1 MCRLCDPKKPQLP
14 CPTRRDFL
22 TASAIG
28 GAAATLGLGSTRTA
42 QAQTVAASTL
52 PEGLGTPGRRVLIKG
67 GAVLSVDDAV
77 GNFAVGDVLIDGKT
91 IVEVG
96 ANIDAPDAVQIDA
109 AGKIVMPGFI
119 DTHHHQFETALRSHL
134 ANGISSMTAARRTP
148 PTTTRR
154 SFRASPWSTAPRM
167 STSTSCSAASHS
179 SMPA

>member
-96 ANIDAPDAVQIDA
+96 PNIDAPDAVSDRCSRQDRDA
-109 AGKIVMPGFI
+109 GF
-119 DTHHHQFETALRSHL
+119 HRHPPPPVRNRAAQPACATA
-134 ANGISSMTAARRTP
+134 
-148 PTTTRR
+148 
-154 SFRASPWSTAPRM
+154 F
-167 STSTSCSAASHS
+167 
-179 SMPA
+179 

>member
-96 ANIDAPDAVQIDA
+96 ANIDAPDASQIDA

-119 DTHHHQFETALRSHL
+119 DTHHHQFETALRSSQLCQRH
-134 ANGISSMTAARRTP
+134 
-148 PTTTRR
+148 
-154 SFRASPWSTAPRM
+154 
-167 STSTSCSAASHS
+167 SHQ
-179 SMPA
+179 